1 MFLEANGIRLYYE
14 KSGSGPALI
23 LLHGNGETHHIFDRA
38 VESLAY
44 HFTVYA
50 IDTRGHGESSPVR
63 EFHYD
68 DMADDIVAFIT
79 QLGLHQ
85 PALYGFSDGGIAG
98 LLVAIRHPGLLSRLI
113 VSGANTNP
121 EGVKRGWFVLFR
133 LIYALSRSPLFRL
146 MLTEPDITAAM
157 LQSVTVPTHI
167 TAGSRD
173 MIRDTHTQ
181 MIRQNI
187 PDSTLKIFEGETH
200 SSYIANSGKIAAYLI
215 DLLAK

>member
-1 MFLEANGIRLYYE
+1 MHLKTNGIRLNYE
-14 KSGSGPALI
+14 KSGNGPALI
-23 LLHGNGETHHIFDRA
+23 LLHGNSETHHIFDNA
-38 VESLAY
+38 AISLAH

-85 PALYGFSDGGIAG
+85 PALYGFSDGGIVG
-98 LLVAIRHPGLLSRLI
+98 LLVAIRRPDLLSRLI
-113 VSGANTNP
+113 ISGANTNP
-121 EGVKRGWFVLFR
+121 AGLKPSWFVLFR
-133 LIYALSRSPLFRL
+133 LIYTFNRSPLLKL
-146 MLTEPDITAAM
+146 MLTEPDITADM

-173 MIRDTHTQ
+173 MIRNTHTQ
-181 MIRQNI
+181 MIHRHIQG
-187 PDSTLKIFEGETH
+187 STLKTFQGETH
-200 SSYIANSGKIAAYLI
+200 SSYIVNSEKIAAYLI
-215 DLLAK
+215 GLLAK